1 MELKIQRKNPGS
13 AVKALGRGVKWNRAL
28 HLAWSHAGPYSSK
41 AHGHGLYLPFEF
53 SLREVR
59 NVFFFS

>member
-28 HLAWSHAGPYSSK
+28 HLAWSHAGPYFSK
-41 AHGHGLYLPFEF
+41 AQWPWAFTYHLNLVYMK
-53 SLREVR
+53 
-59 NVFFFS
+59 